1 MAFNTAQGCVKMEPS
16 LIVLAMPPT
25 VLDRDA
31 STASKR
37 KQSPRYKVILHDDP
51 VNTIEY
57 VVLTIM
63 KIMCFVQEKAIQIT
77 FEVHNTGSSVVTV
90 CDFEPAEHY
99 CECFKAKGL
108 TSTIE
113 KE

>member
-1 MAFNTAQGCVKMEPS
+1 MS
-16 LIVLAMPPT
+16 PT
-25 VLDRDA
+25 ILDRDT
-31 STASKR
+31 STTSQR
-37 KQSPRYKVILHDDP
+37 KQSPLYKVILHDDP
-51 VNTIEY
+51 VNTIDY
-57 VVLTIM
+57 VIFTIM
-63 KIMCFVQEKAIQIT
+63 KVMCFVEEKAAQIT
-77 FEVHNTGSSVVTV
+77 LEVHNSGSSVVTV